1 MNFDIYSKLFENS
14 EWDFEINISDIWNK
28 YSNGNIDIKN
38 LCISYKNTLL
48 NKKNEI
54 IAKFGEESW
63 KKLDESA
70 QKLSTVEDEKSANS
84 IFDDIYDWADDNEV
98 LIKTYTENEDF

>member
-1 MNFDIYSKLFENS
+1 MNFNFFNKLFENS

-38 LCISYKNTLL
+38 FCLSYKNVIL
-48 NKKNEI
+48 NKKSEI
-54 IAKFGEESW
+54 ISKFGEESW
-63 KKLDESA
+63 NKLNESVE
-70 QKLSTVEDEKSANS
+70 KLNGIDDEKKANS

-98 LIKTYTENEDF
+98 LIKTYTEKEEF